1 MAAEMRRMGCY
12 EISLGDTI
20 GYLEILFVIIVRLF
34 QSPQALSDLIG
45 DLNNAVRCWNTR
57 NYCIHVRCS
66 NERGKYLP
74 KKLWINPCR
83 KKLDKGHC
91 VDDID

>member
-1 MAAEMRRMGCY
+1 MDVGIKRWTNSSGAC
-12 EISLGDTI
+12 
-20 GYLEILFVIIVRLF
+20 
-34 QSPQALSDLIG
+34 
-45 DLNNAVRCWNTR
+45 AVNLKE
-57 NYCIHVRCS
+57 YQ
-66 NERGKYLP
+66 RGKYLP